1 METVGLG
8 FHFEDLPVG
17 RKFKTVGRTIMEADI
32 TNFINCTGLT
42 EVFFMNLEVLRTESV
57 FDRRFAPAALC
68 YCFCEALLAQATLQH
83 TGLAMLHLEL
93 DIKGPVFV
101 GDTIHV
107 ECEVLEARRSKTKPD
122 RGIIRTV
129 NRIVKQDGTVA
140 YIYYPTRMIRTRPA
154 AGTDARS

>member
-8 FHFEDLPVG
+8 FCFEDFPVG
-17 RKFKTVGRTIMEADI
+17 RKFKTIGRSVMEADI
-32 TNFINCTGLT
+32 TNFINCVGLT

-57 FDRRFAPAALC
+57 FEKRFAPAALC
-68 YCFCEALLAQATLQH
+68 YCFAEALVAQATLQH

-107 ECEVLEARRSKTKPD
+107 EVEVVEARRSRSKPD

-129 NRIVKQDGTVA
+129 NKIVKQDGTVA
-140 YIYYPTRMIRTRPA
+140 YVYSPTRMIRTRPVQSRE
-154 AGTDARS
+154 D

>member
-8 FHFEDLPVG
+8 CYFEDMPVG
-17 RKFKTVGRTIMEADI
+17 RKFQTIGRSIMEADI

-42 EVFFMNLEVLRTESV
+42 EVFFTNLEVLRTESV

-68 YCFCEALLAQATLQH
+68 YCFAEALVAQATLQH

-93 DIKGPVFV
+93 DIKAPVFV

-107 ECEVLEARRSKTKPD
+107 ECEVVEARRSRTKPD

-129 NRIVKQDGTVA
+129 NHIVKQDGTVA
-140 YIYYPTRMIRTRPA
+140 YVYSPLRMIKV
-154 AGTDARS
+154 RSTGSTSI